1 MPILRT
7 VLLATAAAALTPQLS
22 AQVDEADLRPLAEY
36 YSPSQPQLHTLW
48 NRVADFSP
56 RLRSVEAAEF
66 SPDGR
71 KALSGSKFG
80 YNVMAWSVVD
90 GSLLWEA
97 KHDSEVECVTWSPD
111 GATAVSG
118 GEDYFVRT
126 WDGSTGEPGWAVDLG
141 VGLDGIAHSNDGSLV
156 VAGAENGE
164 AIFLDAATGQERG
177 RVDVGSTINSLH
189 FTRDDAKLIVAGNI
203 QTPGDGPGGKIYTG
217 FTTVLDVPTMTVAQE
232 FGEVAGS
239 VKSVRWSPD
248 ETMFATAGFDRTA
261 RLYDAASGDLVREF
275 TDSLNLEAVEF
286 TPDGQYLVTGGHG
299 TYLKWWR
306 LADGSLALTQPS
318 ARVEYIDFTDDN
330 RLMLIG
336 SEDSGLLSC
345 YLLESDVQARGTYQ
359 NVADE
364 QLSNRDLQGGR
375 E

>member
-1 MPILRT
+1 MRITAL
-7 VLLATAAAALTPQLS
+7 LLASSAALAFLDS
-22 AQVDEADLRPLAEY
+22 VAAQTEGDALRPLAEY
-36 YSPSQPQLHTLW
+36 YSPERPTLHTLW
-48 NRVADFSP
+48 QRVADFSP

-71 KALSGSKFG
+71 LAVSGSKFG
-80 YNVMAWSVVD
+80 YRVMCWRVVD
-90 GSLLWEA
+90 GALLWEA
-97 KHDSEVECVTWSPD
+97 GHESEVECVTWSPD
-111 GATAVSG
+111 SRTAVSG

-126 WDGSTGEPGWAVDLG
+126 WDAATGEPGWATELEY
-141 VGLDGIAHSNDGSLV
+141 GLDGIAWSHDGTTI
-156 VAGAENGE
+156 VAGAENGD
-164 AIFLDAATGQERG
+164 AVFLDAATGAVRG
-177 RVDVGSTINSLH
+177 RVNVGSTINSLH
-189 FTRDDAKLIVAGNI
+189 FLRDDTKLIVGGNI

-217 FTTVLDVPTMTVAQE
+217 FTTVIDVATMAVDRAY
-232 FGEVAGS
+232 GEVAGS

-248 ETMFATAGFDRTA
+248 ETQFATAGFDRTA
-261 RLYDAASGDLVREF
+261 RLYDAASGELVREF
-275 TDSLNLEAVEF
+275 TDSLNLEAVAF

-306 LADGSLALTQPS
+306 LVDGTLALTQPS

-330 RLMLIG
+330 RLMLVG

-364 QLSNRDLQGGR
+364 QLDNRDLRGD
-375 E
+375 